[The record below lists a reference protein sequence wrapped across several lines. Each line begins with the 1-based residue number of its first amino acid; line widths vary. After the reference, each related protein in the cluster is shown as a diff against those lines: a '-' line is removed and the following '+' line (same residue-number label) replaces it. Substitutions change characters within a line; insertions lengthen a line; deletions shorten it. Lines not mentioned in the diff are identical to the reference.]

1 MKFLWKLLFGKPAKA
16 KEPKKKKKSLLP
28 ALMDKLLSLPLIAI
42 KNKWTENLWKPDGI
56 PQGVSAGFQLP
67 IQARMDGYLMVSVLF
82 IVDRI
87 RTLSI

>member
-42 KNKWTENLWKPDGI
+42 KNKWTENLWKPD
-56 PQGVSAGFQLP
+56 S
-67 IQARMDGYLMVSVLF
+67 
-82 IVDRI
+82 
-87 RTLSI
+87 